1 MTTASTRPADPDPPA
16 LDVRLLWL
24 PEAMPGT
31 LFAALDVLRAVTV
44 LHRLRRPGQPP
55 PLRWRVVDGAG
66 RRIALPWL
74 PDAAAAGRRRA
85 PFTRA
90 GAAHELLVLPGLGT
104 DDAPHLGELMARHG
118 SALRLVQQ
126 HMARG
131 GWLATC
137 FSAVVLPAHL
147 GLLDGQ
153 RVNAPW
159 PYLSWLRREY
169 PRADFGA
176 TEPLA
181 QAGRV
186 FCCVAPELA
195 TAGMLQVLRAL
206 LDADLA
212 DAAAQVL
219 QHQPERQA
227 LAPTLAQQQ
236 WLVRTSDS
244 PVQRAMQW
252 LQQHVERPYS
262 LKDVATAAAASERT
276 LLRQFRLVAGQTPLQ
291 YLQGLRIAR
300 AQLLLETTLHGHD
313 AIAAACGYADTAS
326 LRRLFRQATGLSLSD
341 WRARH
346 TLRARRS
353 HWRLRATPAPLR
365 P

>member
-1 MTTASTRPADPDPPA
+1 MTTASPPTPEPGLPA

-31 LFAALDVLRAVTV
+31 LFAALDVLRTAAV
-44 LHRLRRPGQPP
+44 LHRLRRPGQPL

-74 PDAAAAGRRRA
+74 PEAAAAGRRRA
-85 PFTRA
+85 PFSGT
-90 GAAHELLVLPGLGT
+90 GATDELLVLPGLGA

-159 PYLSWLRREY
+159 PYLSWLQREY

-176 TEPLA
+176 AEPLV

-186 FCCVAPELA
+186 FCWVAPELA
-195 TAGMLQVLRAL
+195 TAGMIQVLRAL

-219 QHQPERQA
+219 QHRPERQA

-236 WLVRTSDS
+236 WL
-244 PVQRAMQW
+244 
-252 LQQHVERPYS
+252 QQHVERPYF

-313 AIAAACGYADTAS
+313 AIAAACGYADTTS
-326 LRRLFRQATGLSLSD
+326 LRRLFKQATGLSLSD

-346 TLRARRS
+346 TLRARRP
-353 HWRLRATPAPLR
+353 HWKARGR
-365 P
+365 

>member
-1 MTTASTRPADPDPPA
+1 MATTAPRPAEPRPPA

-31 LFAALDVLRAVTV
+31 LFAAVDVLRAVSV
-44 LHRLRRPGQPP
+44 LHRLRRPGEPV

-74 PDAAAAGRRRA
+74 PDATAAGRRRA
-85 PFTRA
+85 PFTA
-90 GAAHELLVLPGLGT
+90 GAPANELLVLPGLGA
-104 DDAPHLGELMARHG
+104 DDAPHLGELMARHAG
-118 SALRLVQQ
+118 ALRLVQQ

-131 GWLATC
+131 GWLSAC
-137 FSAVVLPAHL
+137 FSAVVIPAHL

-153 RVNAPW
+153 RVSAPW

-176 TEPLA
+176 TEPLR

-195 TAGMLQVLRAL
+195 TGGMLQALRQL

-227 LAPTLAQQQ
+227 QVPALAQQQ
-236 WLVRTSDS
+236 WLARTSDS

-252 LQQHVERPYS
+252 LQQHIEHPYA

-276 LLRQFRLVAGQTPLQ
+276 LLRQFRLVTGQTPLQ
-291 YLQGLRIAR
+291 YLQGLRVAR

-313 AIAAACGYADTAS
+313 AIATACGYADTAS

-346 TLRARRS
+346 TLRARRP
-353 HWRLRATPAPLR
+353 HWKARSRG
-365 P
+365 